1 MEYTY
6 IKHIYNVYAIY
17 MYVYKEIT
25 KSAYIEITGVS
36 YLRGWALSPLAWVPK
51 QFQQGAEN

>member
-6 IKHIYNVYAIY
+6 IKHIYIMCAIY

-36 YLRGWALSPLAWVPK
+36 YPRGWALSPLACVPQ
-51 QFQQGAEN
+51 QFQ